1 MSSVSISKVAPLAGY
16 VLVEPAEAQAKTA
29 SGIYVATENQEKP
42 QYGKVVAVGA
52 DALIDGGI
60 YIDTEQPSR
69 RRHPRE
75 DNWEETSEESP
86 RGWAS
91 RMTLGRLGNGSDRD
105 HLSAIIQASITRS
118 FGLVSAGSMWNHLD

>member
-52 DALIDGGI
+52 DALIDGAKVIAPVSKG
-60 YIDTEQPSR
+60 DTVVFKKWGGTEFKVGETEYQFLKF
-69 RRHPRE
+69 E
-75 DNWEETSEESP
+75 DLL
-86 RGWAS
+86 A
-91 RMTLGRLGNGSDRD
+91 
-105 HLSAIIQASITRS
+105 
-118 FGLVSAGSMWNHLD
+118 VVK